1 MKKHSCSTSNVFAL
15 LGIPLSTLIL
25 WISEGKVLALQEL
38 SKRLNI
44 WNAGDIG
51 AWVSHSALGEQSGG
65 KA

>member
-1 MKKHSCSTSNVFAL
+1 MTKHFYRTSNVFAL
-15 LGIPLSTLIL
+15 LGIPPSTLVL

-51 AWVSHSALGEQSGG
+51 AWVSQSALGEQSGG

>member
-1 MKKHSCSTSNVFAL
+1 MTIHLYRTSNVLAL
-15 LGIPLSTLIL
+15 LGISLSTLVL

-51 AWVSHSALGEQSGG
+51 AWVSHSALGEQWGG